1 VTVCSGGSSADE
13 DRVYSQGC
21 YVELEVPL
29 ASHCRCEVVHHLCF
43 IFPHDG
49 EHNYEVLCCCAVA
62 AARLIA
68 HDQLL
73 RPALVPRAQRLVTCP
88 TPRAR
93 LQAALDPPPS
103 ASLCAACPLC
113 QCLY

>member
-1 VTVCSGGSSADE
+1 MVTVCCGGSSADE

-49 EHNYEVLCCCAVA
+49 EHNYEVLWCCAVA

-68 HDQLL
+68 NHQLL
-73 RPALVPRAQRLVTCP
+73 SPALVPRAHKPAPRRLPASKGLPPSC
-88 TPRAR
+88 
-93 LQAALDPPPS
+93 PPPS
-103 ASLCAACPLC
+103 TLRPPP
-113 QCLY
+113 